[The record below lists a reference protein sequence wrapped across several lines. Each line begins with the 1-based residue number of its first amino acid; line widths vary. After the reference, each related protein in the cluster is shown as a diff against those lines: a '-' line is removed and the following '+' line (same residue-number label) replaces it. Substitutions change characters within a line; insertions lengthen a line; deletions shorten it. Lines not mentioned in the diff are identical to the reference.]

1 MRQWFAERYPNLKTV
16 IVFALVCLFLPL
28 AVTNDYY
35 VATLSL
41 FLINSLLLASLMII
55 IGYAGQISLAHG
67 AIYGLGAYV
76 SAILT
81 TRFELP
87 FVVGFGAA
95 CLSGFLISLVV
106 GAPSLRLKGH
116 FLAMATL
123 GIGEILYVLYK
134 ELDWLTGGVNGLI
147 GIKPASIGA
156 FSFTHPLSYYYLVY
170 VIAMQTLVLI
180 AFLLDGKLGRAL
192 RAVKSAEVAALALGL
207 NPSYYKLL
215 AFTFAGIIAAAA
227 GSLYAHLDR
236 FVSPSTFSLSLSV
249 MLLSMVIA
257 GGESSLGGSL
267 VAAAVFSFLNEYV
280 RQFQE
285 LSQLFFGFAL
295 LLVVIYFRGG
305 LAGSWRRLLM
315 LLNHARTEENEGS
328 GS

>member
-1 MRQWFAERYPNLKTV
+1 MRHWFSQKHPSLKTV
-16 IVFALVCLFLPL
+16 AVFAVIALFLPFTV
-28 AVTNDYY
+28 ANDYY

-41 FLINSLLLASLMII
+41 FLINSLLLVSLMII

-81 TRFELP
+81 TRFGLP
-87 FVVGFGAA
+87 FLLGFAAA
-95 CLSGFLISLVV
+95 CLSGFLVSLVV

-123 GIGEILYVLYK
+123 GIGEILYILFK

-147 GIKPASIGA
+147 GIEPASIGA
-156 FSFTHPLSYYYLVY
+156 ISFSHPVSYYYLVY
-170 VIAMQTLVLI
+170 AVTVLILVL
-180 AFLLDGKLGRAL
+180 AALFLDGKVGRAL

-215 AFTFAGIIAAAA
+215 AFTFAGMIAGGA

-236 FVSPSTFSLSLSV
+236 FVSPSTFSLSLSI

-257 GGESSLGGSL
+257 GGENSLGGSL

-285 LSQLFFGFAL
+285 LSQLFFGLAL

-305 LAGSWRRLLM
+305 LAGTLKQLRVLF
-315 LLNHARTEENEGS
+315 NQARAEQK
-328 GS
+328 